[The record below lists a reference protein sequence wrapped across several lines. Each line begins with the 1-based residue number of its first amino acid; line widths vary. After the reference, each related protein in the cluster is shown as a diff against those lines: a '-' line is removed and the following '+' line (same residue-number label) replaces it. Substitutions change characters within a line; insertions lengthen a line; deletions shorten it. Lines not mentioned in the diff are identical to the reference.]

1 MVMEVI
7 VRGTDKEIA
16 ELLLAVKAQRGS
28 DIDTGKISTIIAMQ
42 SWASAEKASKEIFEN
57 QNQKIKETARSMWLY
72 GAAVLVLE
80 CIVIVAAYFLHGSEI
95 AGKLTAANIALICLG
110 ALLNWSTH

>member
-28 DIDTGKISTIIAMQ
+28 DIDTGKISTMIAMQ
-42 SWASAEKASKEIFEN
+42 SWASAS
-57 QNQKIKETARSMWLY
+57 
-72 GAAVLVLE
+72 
-80 CIVIVAAYFLHGSEI
+80 
-95 AGKLTAANIALICLG
+95 AGRYL
-110 ALLNWSTH
+110 

>member
-80 CIVIVAAYFLHGSEI
+80 CIVIVAAYFLHGAEI